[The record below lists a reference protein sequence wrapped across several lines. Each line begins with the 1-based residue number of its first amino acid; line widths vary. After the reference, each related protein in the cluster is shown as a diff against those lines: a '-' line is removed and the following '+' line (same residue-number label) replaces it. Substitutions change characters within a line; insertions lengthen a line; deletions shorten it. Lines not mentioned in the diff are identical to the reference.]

1 MFARFLT
8 KDEKPEDQGSGR
20 KIPSGFEKLLK
31 RSKKGVS
38 KEAKENKE
46 EGKESK
52 EEKETKE
59 AETETKEE
67 ETTKEEKAGYSK
79 KVHN

>member
-1 MFARFLT
+1 MFARLLT

-38 KEAKENKE
+38 KDAKESKGENKE
-46 EGKESK
+46 TKEEKESK
-52 EEKETKE
+52 EEE
-59 AETETKEE
+59 AETKEE
-67 ETTKEEKAGYSK
+67 ETPKEEKEGFSK
-79 KVHN
+79 KMHN